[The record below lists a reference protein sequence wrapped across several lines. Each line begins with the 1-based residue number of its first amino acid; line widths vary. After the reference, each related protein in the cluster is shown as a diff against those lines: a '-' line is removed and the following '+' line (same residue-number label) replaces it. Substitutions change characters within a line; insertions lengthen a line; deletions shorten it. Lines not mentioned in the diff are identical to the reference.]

1 MMQEDEHSTLCKAEF
16 TSSDGFCETYE
27 LSKLR
32 MTVGAHIDADIGF
45 PGLSFEHAD
54 LRYDNGSWVIR
65 KLNPEAV
72 LRFRGLPV
80 EIKKLNPG
88 DRLFLGAGTLTF
100 LGTSDEEVTA
110 ITMLHDL
117 EESVVPFQIAVM
129 SGSEKG
135 RSVSLKPGEYTLGRT
150 ENPNICSADTHRVE
164 FNHRFISRSHA
175 RIFVERFR
183 MHIQDMDSTNGTRIN
198 GRLIKTGELN
208 PGDTLTLGKLKLRV
222 SGPDSPDPRAEV
234 IPTVAVRL
242 RDTTWTRIIC
252 LYIIPGTVILLSS
265 ILLLLSYYSPN

>member
-1 MMQEDEHSTLCKAEF
+1 MMNEDALNKLCKAEF
-16 TSSDGFCETYE
+16 TSSDGFHETYE

-32 MTVGAHIDADIGF
+32 LTIGAKIDADIGF
-45 PGLSFEHAD
+45 PGLSFEHAE
-54 LRYDNGSWVIR
+54 LRSENGHWVIR
-65 KLNPEAV
+65 KLNPEAI

-100 LGTSDEEVTA
+100 LGNSNEEITA
-110 ITMLHDL
+110 ITMLHEL
-117 EESVVPFQIAVM
+117 EKTALPFRIAVL
-129 SGSEKG
+129 SGPEKG
-135 RSVSLKPGEYTLGRT
+135 RSVSLKPGEFTLGRV
-150 ENPNICSADTHRVE
+150 ENPDICSADTHRIE

-183 MHIQDMDSTNGTRIN
+183 MHIQDMESTNGTRIN

-208 PGDTLTLGKLKLRV
+208 PGDILTLGKLKLRV
-222 SGPDSPDPRAEV
+222 SGPESPDHRADA

-252 LYIIPGTVILLSS
+252 LYIVPGTVILLLS
-265 ILLLLSYYSPN
+265 ILLLLNCCSLN